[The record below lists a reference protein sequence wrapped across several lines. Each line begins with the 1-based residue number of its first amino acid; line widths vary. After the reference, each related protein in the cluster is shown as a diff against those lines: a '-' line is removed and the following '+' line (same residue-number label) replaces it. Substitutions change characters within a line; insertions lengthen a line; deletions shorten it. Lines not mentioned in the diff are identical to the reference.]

1 MNTLDKKDALLMLA
15 DGTAF
20 RGKSYGA
27 SITKT
32 GEICFNTGMTGYQEI
47 FSDPSYYKQIVI
59 CTHVHI
65 GNYGKLDLE
74 SESQGMKI
82 SGLVCKN
89 FSTFASR
96 KISDGSIKN
105 WFLEENVPV
114 ISDLDTRAIVR
125 YIRNK
130 GAMNAIISTENLSS
144 EELKHRLNSEPS
156 MEGLELSSFVST
168 TYSYTEGNDNSEI
181 RIALLDLGVKQS
193 IIRNLIKLGCFVK
206 VFPAKTSFEEM
217 LQFKPNGFLISNGP
231 GDPSSMDY
239 AVETVKKIL
248 VSKIPLFGICL
259 GHQILAKALGAGTYK
274 MFNGHRGIN
283 HPIKNLITGK
293 SEITSQNHGFAVI
306 KEDVDKNENI
316 EITHIHLNDQTVAG
330 IRLKSGFAFSVQYH
344 PEAAPGPHD
353 SSYLFKTFILHVET
367 FKKNLLNNSI

>member
-1 MNTLDKKDALLMLA
+1 MNTLDKKDALIMLA
-15 DGTAF
+15 DGTTF

-65 GNYGKLDLE
+65 GNYGKLNLE

-82 SGLVCKN
+82 SGLVCRN

-96 KISDGSIKN
+96 QKSEGSIKN

-130 GAMNAIISTENLSS
+130 GAMNAIISTENLSD
-144 EELKHRLNSEPS
+144 EELKNRLNYEPS

-168 TYSYTEGNDNSEI
+168 TYSYTEGNSDSEI

-193 IIRNLIKLGCFVK
+193 IIRNLTKLGCFVK

-217 LQFKPNGFLISNGP
+217 LMFKPDGFMISNGP

-239 AVETVKKIL
+239 AVDTVKNI
-248 VSKIPLFGICL
+248 VASKIPLFGICL

-306 KEDVDKNENI
+306 KEDIDKNNDI
-316 EITHIHLNDQTVAG
+316 EITHIHLNDKTVAG
-330 IRLKSGFAFSVQYH
+330 IRLKSGLAFSVQYH
-344 PEAAPGPHD
+344 PEASPGPHD
-353 SSYLFKTFILHVET
+353 SNYLFHDFIKMINQNKLR
-367 FKKNLLNNSI
+367 S

>member
-1 MNTLDKKDALLMLA
+1 MNTLDKKDAVLMLA
-15 DGTAF
+15 DGTTF

-59 CTHVHI
+59 CTHTHI
-65 GNYGKLDLE
+65 GNYGKLDIE

-89 FSTFASR
+89 FSLFASR
-96 KISDGSIKN
+96 QKSEGSIKN

-130 GAMNAIISTENLSS
+130 GAMNAIISSENLTE
-144 EELKHRLNSEPS
+144 EELKIRLNSEPS
-156 MEGLELSSFVST
+156 MDGLELSSYVST
-168 TYSYTEGNDNSEI
+168 PYSYTEGNENSKY

-193 IIRNLIKLGCFVK
+193 IIRNLINLDCFVK
-206 VFPAKTSFEEM
+206 IFPAKTSFQEM
-217 LQFKPNGFLISNGP
+217 QEFKPDGFMISNGP
-231 GDPSSMDY
+231 GDPSAMNY
-239 AVETVKKIL
+239 AIETVKQIL
-248 VSKIPLFGICL
+248 INKIPLFGICL
-259 GHQILAKALGAGTYK
+259 GHQILAKALNAGTYK

-283 HPIKNLITGK
+283 HPIKNIITGK
-293 SEITSQNHGFAVI
+293 SEITSQNHGFSVI
-306 KEDVDKNENI
+306 KEDVESNNDI
-316 EITHIHLNDQTVAG
+316 EITHIHLNDQTIAG
-330 IRLKSGFAFSVQYH
+330 IRLKSGLAFSVQYH
-344 PEAAPGPHD
+344 PEASPGPHD
-353 SSYLFKTFILHVET
+353 SNYLFHDFIKMIAGNKLI
-367 FKKNLLNNSI
+367 NQL